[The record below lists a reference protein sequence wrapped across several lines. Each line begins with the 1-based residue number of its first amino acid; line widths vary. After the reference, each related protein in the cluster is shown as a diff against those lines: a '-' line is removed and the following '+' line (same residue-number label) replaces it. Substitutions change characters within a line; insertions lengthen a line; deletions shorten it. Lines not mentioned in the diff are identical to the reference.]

1 MWSTRHDEAEKKI
14 NMLKLKFAKRK
25 GARKMSCGVEGK
37 FISEKRRFFV
47 QENFVKGLKFD
58 SQLFPIEAGIR
69 SQGGEVID

>member
-1 MWSTRHDEAEKKI
+1 
-14 NMLKLKFAKRK
+14 
-25 GARKMSCGVEGK
+25 MSCGVEGK